1 MYHSRLRL
9 VSSRRFCLALS
20 LCAIVCCQRA
30 WAQPLERGQI
40 VYKVSS
46 GNQKLEMTVNSSR
59 MLTLEQQVPRV
70 QVNNKELVD
79 VTPLSPNEI
88 NIFAKKAGITQ
99 INLWT
104 DDNRIHTIDVIVKGD
119 AQELSG
125 TLKEQ
130 FPHASIRVNPTS
142 GSVILSGYVDRVDDV
157 NQIVEISKE
166 YYPKVINNMRVGGVQ
181 QVLLRTKVW
190 EVSRT
195 KLRAIGSDFA
205 TASGQRFAVSSV
217 SGLINAASASA
228 GSAAGVGGDTLR
240 FGFVDGNTQFFA
252 FMEFLQKNELVK
264 VLAEPN
270 LTALSGRPAYVTVG
284 GQIPILVP
292 QSLGTVSIDYK
303 EYGTRVDFVPIVLG
317 NGNIHLD
324 VRPSVSELDDS
335 RSVTINGTSVPGLRN
350 RAVDTGVEMKPG
362 QTLALAGLV
371 QSRTDTTKTG
381 VPYLMDM
388 PYIGTPFRRTRE
400 TTNEVELLVLVTPE
414 LVEAMNPEEVPAC
427 GPGMHSQSPTDC
439 DLYWKGLIEKPACG
453 PCGDAVRAGSCGECS
468 SCGGEVGPDGMTVKT
483 SNMTGPKAGAAEVT
497 NKNRNSKDATP
508 TSATPGSV
516 RQGNNVPNTA
526 GDRQA
531 STYRS
536 QTATTVAANG
546 SQTVRQN
553 PTNSQDPRSSQ
564 ANRAPGGV
572 PGLIGPV
579 GYDVVK

>member
-1 MYHSRLRL
+1 MYQSQSQI
-9 VSSRRFCLALS
+9 VVSRRTWVAVLFCA
-20 LCAIVCCQRA
+20 AICSSAARA
-30 WAQPLERGQI
+30 ETPATGQI
-40 VYKVSS
+40 VYKVSG
-46 GNQKLEMTVNSSR
+46 GNQKLEMTTNSSR

-70 QVNNKELVD
+70 QVNNKEIVD

-88 NIFAKKAGITQ
+88 NIFAKKSGVTQ

-104 DDNRIHTIDVIVKGD
+104 NDNRIHTIDVIVKGD
-119 AQELSG
+119 AQELSV

-130 FPHASIRVNPTS
+130 FPHASIRVNPTA

-157 NQIVEISKE
+157 NQIVDISKE

-205 TASGQRFAVSSV
+205 TSSGQRFAVSSV

-228 GSAAGVGGDTLR
+228 GTAAGVGGDTLR

-292 QSLGTVSIDYK
+292 AGLGNVSIDYK

-335 RSVTINGTSVPGLRN
+335 RSVTISGTSVPALRN

-371 QSRTDTTKTG
+371 QSRTDTSKTG
-381 VPYLMDM
+381 VPYLMDL

-414 LVEAMNPEEVPAC
+414 LVEAMNPDEVPDC
-427 GPGMHSQSPTDC
+427 GPGLHSQSPSDNE
-439 DLYWKGLIEKPACG
+439 LYWHGLMEKPSCG
-453 PCGDAVRAGSCGECS
+453 PCGDAVRGCNTCGANAAS
-468 SCGGEVGPDGMTVKT
+468 TGVTGVTVKT
-483 SNMTGPKAGAAEVT
+483 SNCVGANASDAEVT
-497 NKNRNSKDATP
+497 NKNRAARDV
-508 TSATPGSV
+508 SASSGNV
-516 RQGNNVPNTA
+516 RQGNPTPTPA
-526 GDRQA
+526 DRQA
-531 STYRS
+531 YKIRTSDGRIVVTDGGLP
-536 QTATTVAANG
+536 A
-546 SQTVRQN
+546 RQN
-553 PTNSQDPRSSQ
+553 PSNPQDSRFSP
-564 ANRAPGGV
+564 ANRTVNGG